1 MRLTA
6 GTLVHR
12 DEKYLARCLETLV
25 AQEGIGELGKE
36 WQIIVRDNG
45 APEKGY
51 IEEAKGKFPQ
61 IIFLM
66 NEENTGFAHG
76 HNEIIRRYPAEFH
89 AVLNNDILFT
99 PDFLAKITNGL
110 QANSTYGSAT
120 GKLLHWHFGGNPERT
135 NIIDTVGIGITKNHR
150 FFDRGQGEEDRSQ
163 YDGERTRFGG
173 SGAAVIYRKSD
184 LEKVKYEGNE
194 YFDETMFMY
203 KEDCD
208 LAERLVAIGKPCLVI
223 PEAHAWHDRTASST
237 IKRSMRSKRERTA
250 SAAHHSIIIMKHW
263 QWFPLGMRIRILF
276 YEILR
281 WKFLF
286 FCEPS
291 IFFAAWKLWRGKRSK
306 ILQRRKAT
314 KHLVP
319 FSQIASLFQ

>member
-1 MRLTA
+1 MRRFPRVDAAFNNIFVRYEPFFLTCLTKA
-6 GTLVHR
+6 L
-12 DEKYLARCLETLV
+12 EK
-25 AQEGIGELGKE
+25 
-36 WQIIVRDNG
+36 N
-45 APEKGY
+45 
-51 IEEAKGKFPQ
+51 
-61 IIFLM
+61 
-66 NEENTGFAHG
+66 
-76 HNEIIRRYPAEFH
+76 PA
-89 AVLNNDILFT
+89 
-99 PDFLAKITNGL
+99 
-110 QANSTYGSAT
+110 YGSSV
-120 GKLLHWHFGGNPERT
+120 GKLLRWNYGQNPEKT
-135 NIIDTVGIGITKNHR
+135 NIIDTVGIATTKSHH
-150 FFDRGQGEEDRSQ
+150 FFDLGQGEEDRSQ
-163 YDGERTRFGG
+163 YDAARKRFGG
-173 SGAAVIYRKSD
+173 SGAAVIYRRSD
-184 LEKVKYEGNE
+184 LESVE
-194 YFDETMFMY
+194 YNNHEFYDETMFMY